1 MDILL
6 DIGYTKN
13 DKYYILV
20 EELKNKIFVI
30 KYEKQT

>member
-20 EELKNKIFVI
+20 EKLKSYLEKKILF
-30 KYEKQT
+30 